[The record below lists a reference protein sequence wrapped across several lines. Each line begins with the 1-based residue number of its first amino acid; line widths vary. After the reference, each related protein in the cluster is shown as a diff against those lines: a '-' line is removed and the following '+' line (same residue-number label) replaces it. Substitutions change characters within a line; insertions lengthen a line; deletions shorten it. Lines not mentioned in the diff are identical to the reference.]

1 MFTSHSRARIMQIH
15 YQLATL
21 RKGDSPI
28 ADYFHRFMNLADTLV
43 AVDHP
48 LNDIEMISFLL
59 AGLGSDYD
67 SFVTSVNTR
76 VEPLSLEDLYGHL
89 LAHELRMIQNQP
101 SVDLSVAVANYA
113 QKGSSN
119 RGGRGN
125 RFPTTHPAGYT
136 SSPGHRTNH
145 GRGLGRGHSSNSS
158 RPMCQAL
165 LATPQ
170 PQYDNNWYSDT
181 GASHHLTSDLSNLNM
196 HADEYT
202 GTEQIR
208 VGSGNT
214 ENTASRAE

>member
-1 MFTSHSRARIMQIH
+1 VKCSTSHDVWLTLERMFTSHSHARIMQIH

-28 ADYFHRFMNLADTLV
+28 ADYFHRFTNLADTLA

-89 LAHELRMIQNQP
+89 LVHELRLIQNQP
-101 SVDLSVAVANYA
+101 SVDLSVATANYA

-119 RGGRGN
+119 RGAQYIGTSHLFTPHNSFRLN
-125 RFPTTHPAGYT
+125 NVLHVPNISQNLLFVQKFTTDTNTFFEFHPKFFYVK
-136 SSPGHRTNH
+136 
-145 GRGLGRGHSSNSS
+145 
-158 RPMCQAL
+158 
-165 LATPQ
+165 
-170 PQYDNNWYSDT
+170 D
-181 GASHHLTSDLSNLNM
+181 
-196 HADEYT
+196 
-202 GTEQIR
+202 
-208 VGSGNT
+208 
-214 ENTASRAE
+214 

>member
-1 MFTSHSRARIMQIH
+1 LISSLSETILAHVVKCSTSHDVWLTLERMFTSHSHARIMQIH

-28 ADYFHRFMNLADTLV
+28 ADYFHRFTNLADTLA

-89 LAHELRMIQNQP
+89 LVHELRLIQNQP
-101 SVDLSVAVANYA
+101 SVDLSVATANYA

-125 RFPTTHPAGYT
+125 RFRTTPSAGHT
-136 SSPGHRTNH
+136 SF
-145 GRGLGRGHSSNSS
+145 S
-158 RPMCQAL
+158 RPPHQL
-165 LATPQ
+165 WPWSWSWSLF
-170 PQYDNNWYSDT
+170 
-181 GASHHLTSDLSNLNM
+181 
-196 HADEYT
+196 
-202 GTEQIR
+202 
-208 VGSGNT
+208 
-214 ENTASRAE
+214 